1 MTIRIKTPE
10 SALFYALFAVLVA
23 ILLTVTVSP
32 ARADEG
38 AIRLESWEIVN
49 EFPEGFRIKAKA
61 NGDNE
66 ISSIAVRLRIG
77 RQTHGAYD
85 YLCKSGGEVEP
96 ADWICDEFATGKL
109 VDGEL
114 FWRTNSRA
122 RYIPPGTILTYNL
135 EIEDSEGNF
144 FKTDPQEF
152 LYHDTRFEW
161 KEVSE
166 GPITVSYHG
175 PVETRANI
183 ILDAMVQTLGH
194 MGPLLGADVD
204 EPIRVTM
211 FNNIKEMLD
220 ALPPGSAT
228 VGRELVTEGQ
238 AFSEM
243 GTLLTLGSGQLAEGT
258 ASHEMTHIL
267 VHRASQCTSCVPS
280 WLNEGLAE
288 YGNIVPGYSY
298 DIALDFAVETDR
310 LMPFTSMTVM
320 PGDPEAAI
328 IFYGQS
334 RSMVRILIQ
343 EFGTEKMRELMQ
355 RLETGRRPDRVI
367 QSVYGISLSQLDDLW
382 RQAIGA
388 EPLERRVTARSLPT
402 AIPRRTILPYSLTP
416 QAGVEVIGDKSEDT
430 PTAETAAGSSQEDG
444 PTPAAG
450 VAPEDQPTSDP
461 TGESQPSSD
470 AGSDTAPTPEPAAE
484 SEQEPQ
490 AAPGG
495 GCTVALHSAGSTLDL
510 TGAGL
515 LLGMVALGLRR
526 KRGPGS

>member
-1 MTIRIKTPE
+1 MV
-10 SALFYALFAVLVA
+10 AVLLA
-23 ILLTVTVSP
+23 LSVSP
-32 ARADEG
+32 AQAEEG

-49 EFPEGFRIKAKA
+49 EFPEGFRIKAEA
-61 NGDNE
+61 DGDNE
-66 ISSIAVRLRIG
+66 IVSMAVRLRIG

-85 YLCKSGGEVEP
+85 YLCQAGGQGEGDVLPE
-96 ADWICDEFATGKL
+96 DWICDELVTGKL

-135 EIEDSEGNF
+135 EVEDSEGNF
-144 FKTDPQEF
+144 FKTEPQEF
-152 LYHDTRFEW
+152 LYDDTRFEW

-194 MGPLLGADVD
+194 MAPLLGADVN

-211 FNNIKEMLD
+211 FNNVKEMLD

-243 GTLLTLGSGQLAEGT
+243 GTLLILGSGQLAEGT

-267 VHRASQCTSCVPS
+267 VYRASQCTGCVPS

-310 LMPFTSMTVM
+310 LMPFTSMSVT

-334 RSMVRILIQ
+334 RSLVRMLIQ
-343 EFGTEKMRELMQ
+343 EFGAEKMRELME

-367 QSVYGISLSQLDDLW
+367 QSVYGLSLLQLDDLW

-388 EPLERRVTARSLPT
+388 EPLERRVTARALPT
-402 AIPRRTILPYSLTP
+402 AIPMRTILPYSLTP
-416 QAGVEVIGDKSEDT
+416 QAGVEVIGDTSDET
-430 PTAETAAGSSQEDG
+430 PTSEPAAGSPQEDE
-444 PTPAAG
+444 PTPAAA
-450 VAPEDQPTSDP
+450 VAPEDQPT
-461 TGESQPSSD
+461 TETAGESQPS
-470 AGSDTAPTPEPAAE
+470 ADTGGEAAPTTVPEAE
-484 SEQEPQ
+484 SEEEPE

-495 GCTVALHSAGSTLDL
+495 GCTVALHSAAGTLDL

-515 LLGMVALGLRR
+515 LLGLVVLGLRR